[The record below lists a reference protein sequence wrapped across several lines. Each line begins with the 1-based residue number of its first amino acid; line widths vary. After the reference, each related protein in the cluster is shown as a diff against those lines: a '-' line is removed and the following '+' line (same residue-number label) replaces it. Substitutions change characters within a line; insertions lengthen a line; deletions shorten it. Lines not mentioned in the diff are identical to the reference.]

1 MMNIAIGIWRILMA
15 TWAVSEVHTAKYTKN
30 KFLKDKQ
37 KRLGEKIF
45 FLDTDTNMHKEAT
58 YIMKNTAIIQ

>member
-15 TWAVSEVHTAKYTKN
+15 TWAVSEVRTAKYTKN

-37 KRLGEKIF
+37 KRLHEKIF
-45 FLDTDTNMHKEAT
+45 FLDTDTNMHKETT